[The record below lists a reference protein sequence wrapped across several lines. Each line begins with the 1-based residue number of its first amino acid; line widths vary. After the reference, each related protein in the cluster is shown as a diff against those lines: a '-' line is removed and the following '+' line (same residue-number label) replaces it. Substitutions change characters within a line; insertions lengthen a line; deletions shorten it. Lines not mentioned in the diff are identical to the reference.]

1 MNRGRMTLSVI
12 ALAPLDQFPDLLA
25 ALATDLAE
33 ELRASLPPHDLT
45 ALAADLAVEAGAMPL
60 LGRLTPLLAQL
71 TVAFGAERLLPGL
84 AAHAAGFPDRHV
96 PTSLGHLSHHLSMPV
111 SAWDPPPRRTSGESS
126 RACLPNRLFTQPRS
140 LANLARA
147 PTFTDVCTRSEEHT
161 SELQSLTK

>member
-1 MNRGRMTLSVI
+1 MDRGRMTLSVI

-45 ALAADLAVEAGAMPL
+45 VLAADLAVEAGAMPL

-71 TVAFGAERLLPGL
+71 TVALRAERSLPGL
-84 AAHAAGFPDRHV
+84 AAPAACFPDFQIPSSFGPR
-96 PTSLGHLSHHLSMPV
+96 SHHLSMPV
-111 SAWDPPPRRTSGESS
+111 PAWDPPPRRTSRERS

-147 PTFTDVCTRSEEHT
+147 PTFSDVCTRH
-161 SELQSLTK
+161 